1 MIDQLHPSND
11 SKKDKATL
19 EVSLQICFSFSLCSF
34 ADEKGRTFLQSSFVT
49 ANMHTHIDV
58 CYRKVRGRKKAR
70 PRELKNLQKSWTY
83 RTTVP
88 RLSHAHGG
96 REEAWTFLPLSDG
109 AGWLVWD
116 FLSKP
121 EFQNHCHQRKRKW
134 KKSVLLGFCFGEVSR
149 GQELILL
156 SSYIWVRA
164 EAVKLTH
171 QASTYTRFFQSIQEW
186 LRCSKVAPHLIQLF
200 ATKIRSNFNYST
212 DWSFSDRFSKEP
224 NKEKCP
230 VPIKR

>member
-1 MIDQLHPSND
+1 MFATERSEGEKKQD
-11 SKKDKATL
+11 SENSK
-19 EVSLQICFSFSLCSF
+19 
-34 ADEKGRTFLQSSFVT
+34 TFKRAGLTELQSPDF
-49 ANMHTHIDV
+49 HTLMEEEKRH
-58 CYRKVRGRKKAR
+58 G
-70 PRELKNLQKSWTY
+70 
-83 RTTVP
+83 
-88 RLSHAHGG
+88 LSCPSVMGQ
-96 REEAWTFLPLSDG
+96 
-109 AGWLVWD
+109 AGW
-116 FLSKP
+116 FEIFYQNQNSKIIATK
-121 EFQNHCHQRKRKW
+121 ERESE

-149 GQELILL
+149 GQGLILL

-171 QASTYTRFFQSIQEW
+171 QASTHTRFFQTIQEW
-186 LRCSKVAPHLIQLF
+186 LRCSKVAPHLSQLF